1 MEQERRDD
9 ELQRDDDE
17 GVELHDL
24 VENDDDRIWWDL
36 FTIP

>member
-24 VENDDDRIWWDL
+24 VENDDDRI
-36 FTIP
+36 